1 MTQIDAINKMLR
13 YVGELPPPSTVI
25 IDNLPDGHEA
35 KTAKTI
41 LQEASREAQKKGWW
55 FNSEQWVFIPD
66 NSGYITIPNI
76 IISLRSTNVNN
87 EYTIKGGDL
96 YDVKQKTKI
105 FTDKVTLDVVFESDF
120 EDLPE
125 TFNDYVVYVAAKYL
139 HTYLNAD
146 EITQKELL
154 QLISTSYVEVQRE
167 HLRNK
172 KYNAV
177 KGTRLADRTVN
188 PEAVS

>member
-13 YVGELPPPSTVI
+13 YVGELPLPSTVI

-105 FTDKVTLDVVFESDF
+105 FTDKVTLDVVFEVAF

>member
-76 IISLRSTNVNN
+76 VISLRSTNVNN